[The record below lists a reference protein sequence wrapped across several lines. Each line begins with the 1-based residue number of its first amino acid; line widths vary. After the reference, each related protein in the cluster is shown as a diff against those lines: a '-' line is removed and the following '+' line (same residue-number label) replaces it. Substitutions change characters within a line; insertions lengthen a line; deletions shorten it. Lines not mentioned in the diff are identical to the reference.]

1 MIECHGLSK
10 TYGSHKALHD
20 LNLRLESGDAFG
32 FIGPN
37 GAGKTTTIRILSTL
51 LDPTE
56 GDALVGGFSV
66 VREPDEVRRVL
77 GYMPDHFGIY
87 DGMRAWEYLDFFAA
101 AYRVPRSQRK
111 KLIGDVLELTDLQH
125 KKDAF
130 VEALSTGMRQ
140 RLCLA
145 KTLLHD
151 PSVLVLDEPASGL
164 DPRARI
170 ELKELIREL
179 TRMGKTLFVSSH
191 ILPELAD
198 FCTKVGILE
207 CGRLLASGSV
217 EEILGEGARARRVRV
232 RVLGDAEAAGAWLQA
247 REGVAEL
254 AHEPGEKVHSFR
266 FALTGD
272 LEQLADLF
280 EGLSQTGLRPIE
292 FAEEKTDLEQVFL
305 QVTTGAVA

>member
-1 MIECHGLSK
+1 VIECRGLSK
-10 TYGSHKALHD
+10 SYGTHRALQN
-20 LNLRLESGDAFG
+20 LNLSLASGDAFG

-51 LDPTE
+51 LDPSE

-66 VREPDEVRRVL
+66 VKEPDEVRRVL

-111 KLIGDVLELTDLQH
+111 KLICDVLELTDLQH

-151 PSVLVLDEPASGL
+151 PAVLVLDEPASGL

-217 EEILGEGARARRVRV
+217 EDILGEGARARRLRL
-232 RVLGDAEAAGAWLQA
+232 RILGDPEAAGAWLQA
-247 REGVAEL
+247 RSEVSDL
-254 AHEPGEKVHSFR
+254 MHEPGDPVHLFKFS
-266 FALTGD
+266 LTGD
-272 LEQLADLF
+272 LELLAEVF
-280 EGLSQTGLRPIE
+280 EGLAAAGLRPIE